1 MLNVHVALSSGSSDI
16 FSLSQS
22 SKVGDLKVPAQ
33 KSFQLG
39 FLRLVDADDADHHV
53 VDPAASKLQ
62 ELKMET
68 T

>member
-39 FLRLVDADDADHHV
+39 FLRLVDADHHV